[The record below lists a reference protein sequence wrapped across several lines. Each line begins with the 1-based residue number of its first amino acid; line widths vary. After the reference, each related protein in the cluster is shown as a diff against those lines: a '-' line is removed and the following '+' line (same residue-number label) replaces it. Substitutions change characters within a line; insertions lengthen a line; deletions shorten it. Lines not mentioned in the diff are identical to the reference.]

1 MLTVR
6 MIKKFHDKNGKL
18 VGYTLRN
25 ENNPTEVMNVTKEQ
39 LKAAIMNGQC
49 EVVNMTLTSDG
60 RLLGSASN
68 KPKINVMTQE
78 QHAQL
83 HLEQK
88 QRAIAKLEEQRRQE
102 EAQRR
107 AEEERRR
114 QLEAQLAHCSEEL
127 LEVYT
132 NGKHIVAALVD
143 QTELDKEAF
152 GLTEITGLKP
162 GLTFDIG
169 HEATRKITD
178 CDYNNISL
186 INGKPDISKVKR
198 KSFKSVK
205 AKLLKIVAENYG
217 KFTLE
222 VSKTDKKYEYAIKIN
237 EYAELLNANKMII
250 IQIIYCLIEDAMIT
264 SKFKCEYIDGDTMYI
279 RSLNTIKDVRAA
291 VRLVTK
297 IEK

>member
-1 MLTVR
+1 

-39 LKAAIMNGQC
+39 LKSAIMNGQC

-78 QHAQL
+78 QHTQL
-83 HLEQK
+83 HLEQQ
-88 QRAIAKLEEQRRQE
+88 QRAKAQLEEQRRQE

-114 QLEAQLAHCSEEL
+114 QLEAQMPKCSEKL
-127 LEVYT
+127 LEIYT
-132 NGKHIVAALVD
+132 NGKKIVAAFID
-143 QTELDKEAF
+143 QTDLANKTS
-152 GLTEITGLKP
+152 GIHEINGIKAS
-162 GLTFDIG
+162 LTFDVG
-169 HEATRKITD
+169 HEATRKISD
-178 CDYNNISL
+178 CDYDNIS
-186 INGKPDISKVKR
+186 IVNGKPDLSKIKR

-237 EYAELLNANKMII
+237 EYAELLNTDKLTI
-250 IQIIYCLIEDAMIT
+250 IQIIYCLIEDAMVT